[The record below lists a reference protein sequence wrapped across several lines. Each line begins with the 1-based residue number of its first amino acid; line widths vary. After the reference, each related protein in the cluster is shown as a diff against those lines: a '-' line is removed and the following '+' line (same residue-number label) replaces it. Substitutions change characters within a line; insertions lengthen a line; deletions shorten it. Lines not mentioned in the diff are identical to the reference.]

1 MLRWLL
7 TVPAIMLGVA
17 LIAFLLVHLT
27 PGDPA
32 RVIAGEAATSD
43 TVEAIRISL
52 GLDKPLWVQF
62 GLFLQRL
69 SRGDLGRSIATH
81 QPVLTELRNR
91 LPVTIK
97 LGLTSSIF
105 GVVTGVFLGTFAAT
119 RRGTWLDTLV
129 MSGSVAG
136 LSAPSFWLG
145 LMLMYYFCI
154 VLPLFPV
161 AGWGS
166 PTAMVLPVITMGT
179 HHMAVMARLSR
190 STMLE
195 VLGEDYIRTARAK
208 GLAERVVL
216 YKHAL
221 RNASIPVITVV
232 GVQFS
237 VMLGGAVVV
246 ETVFSIPGVGR
257 YLIQAIMSKDFPVV
271 QGGLML
277 VAGFSVLVAGV
288 VDLVY
293 VLIDPR
299 IRVK

>member
-1 MLRWLL
+1 
-7 TVPAIMLGVA
+7 
-17 LIAFLLVHLT
+17 
-27 PGDPA
+27 
-32 RVIAGEAATSD
+32 

-69 SRGDLGRSIATH
+69 AHGDLGRSIATH
-81 QPVLTELRNR
+81 QPVLTELKNR

-97 LGLTSSIF
+97 LGLSSAVF
-105 GVVTGVFLGTFAAT
+105 GVVSGVFLGTFAAT
-119 RRGTWLDTLV
+119 KRGTWLDTLV
-129 MSGSVAG
+129 MSSSVAG

-145 LMLMYYFCI
+145 LVLMYYFCI
-154 VLPLFPV
+154 VIPVFPV

-166 PTAMVLPVITMGT
+166 PAAMVLPVITMGT

-195 VLGEDYIRTARAK
+195 VLGEDYVRTARAK

-246 ETVFSIPGVGR
+246 ETVFSVPGVGR
-257 YLIQAIMSKDFPVV
+257 YLIQAIMSKDFPVI
-271 QGGLML
+271 QGGLM
-277 VAGFSVLVAGV
+277 VTAGFSVLVAGV
-288 VDLVY
+288 VDMVY
-293 VLIDPR
+293 SLIDPR
-299 IRVK
+299 IRVQ